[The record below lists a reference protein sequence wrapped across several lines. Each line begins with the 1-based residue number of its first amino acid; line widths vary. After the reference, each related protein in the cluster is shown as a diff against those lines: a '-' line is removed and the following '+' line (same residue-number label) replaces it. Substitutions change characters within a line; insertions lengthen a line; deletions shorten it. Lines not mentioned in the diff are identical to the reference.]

1 MMEQTT
7 KCAQKSKGRMFLSL
21 LKIGTFT
28 IGGGYAMIP
37 IMQAEFVERLRW
49 LEEEEFVDIITLAQ
63 AVPGAMAINLSVYLG
78 RMLFGFGG
86 AVLALLGS
94 ALPSF
99 VIMGVIALFFEQ
111 LKERF
116 GIVERMFVAVKPVVA
131 GIIFAAAVRMV
142 NKVEATWLNCLML
155 LGAIAA
161 VAALGVN
168 LILCIAAGGAL
179 GMLLMRERGKGDA

>member
-1 MMEQTT
+1 
-7 KCAQKSKGRMFLSL
+7 MFLSL
-21 LKIGTFT
+21 LKIGAFT

-63 AVPGAMAINLSVYLG
+63 AAPGAMAINLSVYLG
-78 RMLFGFGG
+78 HMMFGFSG
-86 AVLALLGS
+86 AALALLGS
-94 ALPSF
+94 ALPSL

-131 GIIFAAAVRMV
+131 GIIFAAAVRMMD
-142 NKVEATWLNCLML
+142 KVGATWLNCLLL
-155 LGAIAA
+155 LGAVAA
-161 VAALGVN
+161 VAALGVSP
-168 LILCIAAGGAL
+168 ILCIAAGGAL
-179 GMLLMRERGKGDA
+179 GMLLMRERGKGDV